1 VEPVRSDVRRGDSQ
15 AALSPSIILERAL
28 APGWGVRENQYLEEI
43 TGQPFTAKDFRTWA
57 GTLLAALALGACES
71 FETQAAAK
79 RNVTRAIEQVAA
91 QLGNTVAVRRKSYIH
106 PEVVEAYLDGTL
118 LRHLDE
124 ATTEVLLEELAG
136 LREEE
141 VAVLALLQQRPS
153 REPPPTGRKLE
164 AARRRS
170 IEKEHTVQP
179 AAAPPAWSGMARMS
193 WPQNPAAAKK
203 HALRPAA

>member
-1 VEPVRSDVRRGDSQ
+1 M
-15 AALSPSIILERAL
+15 
-28 APGWGVRENQYLEEI
+28 
-43 TGQPFTAKDFRTWA
+43 
-57 GTLLAALALGACES
+57 LAALALDACES

-79 RNVTRAIEQVAA
+79 HNVTRAIEQVAA
-91 QLGNTVAVRRKSYIH
+91 QLGNTVAVCRKSYIH

-124 ATTEVLLEELAG
+124 ATTEVLLGELAG

-141 VAVLALLQQRPS
+141 VAVLALLQQCPS

-164 AARRRS
+164 AALRRS

-179 AAAPPAWSGMARMS
+179 AAAPPA
-193 WPQNPAAAKK
+193 
-203 HALRPAA
+203 